1 MHSQGGLGNVG
12 EPHVSWHNSR
22 MRGPGD
28 QRPWR
33 GGEASTPTRAPR
45 GHHEHNGSRQGIG
58 KRATSE
64 ATRDG
69 QGGSRSGAEY
79 RGRWGTVAH
88 GTHWREGDGGH
99 HVLVDGT
106 TGDTVRS
113 PTVTTKLQQIAEQ
126 AARDPAR
133 VFWTLAHLIDED
145 FLREAYRHTSK
156 ASAAGIDGVT
166 AKQYAEHLDANLR
179 DLHERLRSGR
189 SQAAP
194 VERVWI
200 EKEDGRQRPIGK
212 PTFED
217 KIVQRAV
224 ARLLEAIYEQDFYD
238 GS

>member
-1 MHSQGGLGNVG
+1 M
-12 EPHVSWHNSR
+12 
-22 MRGPGD
+22 
-28 QRPWR
+28 
-33 GGEASTPTRAPR
+33 
-45 GHHEHNGSRQGIG
+45 
-58 KRATSE
+58 
-64 ATRDG
+64 
-69 QGGSRSGAEY
+69 
-79 RGRWGTVAH
+79 
-88 GTHWREGDGGH
+88 
-99 HVLVDGT
+99 
-106 TGDTVRS
+106 RS

-224 ARLLEAIYEQDFYD
+224 ARLLEAIDEQDFYD